1 MGHLASTSTIY
12 CCKQTY
18 LDQRE
23 RGSCHLPP
31 ESRPLATIV
40 QYKVHEKTMA
50 VETTDLTRGRGEKKR
65 CPPAPAL
72 FQGLATGSKGIKL
85 TKEYGES
92 DKGPHLFGG
101 PETPEMGQHLFW
113 QYKRKELTGEPG
125 IFLVRRGP
133 RTAHLCAGGASGSL
147 ATAAH
152 AIGSFVPGLELIADS
167 LIS

>member
-12 CCKQTY
+12 CSKQTY

-72 FQGLATGSKGIKL
+72 LQGLATGSKGIKL

-125 IFLVRRGP
+125 IFW
-133 RTAHLCAGGASGSL
+133 CAE
-147 ATAAH
+147 
-152 AIGSFVPGLELIADS
+152 VPGPPTFAMVEPVDPWRRLPTRSDLSFPAS
-167 LIS
+167 S